1 MTAMADKPGKPAS
14 PPPPPPPIPDI
25 ALPEIGPPKTF

>member
-1 MTAMADKPGKPAS
+1 MGEKPGKPDK
-14 PPPPPPPIPDI
+14 PPPPPPPIPNI

>member
-1 MTAMADKPGKPAS
+1 MADKPSKPDK